1 MENQMDQKSSF
12 FECELFKQDI
22 NIFANKFIVNQKEIL
37 LDEIVAQQA
46 KFKAIDVEYVCKFTF
61 AKETFD
67 KTKPF
72 IIIPSRNNIELIK
85 YTLNNLFENKIE
97 EICNIM
103 IVDDRSTD
111 DYQQLLK
118 QFNISLLR
126 VDNEKGFNFSM
137 LCNIGAYIANKLD
150 CTEIILWNNDL
161 WVEKREYLETV
172 LKKHREDN
180 SVLSGTKLLY
190 PLKSFDGNSEDS
202 ENIKQ
207 HFPNM
212 KDGKWRGTVQ
222 FGGGAWAQFPNT
234 PILFSPLHFKRFAQ
248 PTNNLVNCDKG
259 ETFVTGAFHL
269 YNLDWFI
276 KNGGLNPSLSKNF
289 QDVDICL
296 RVVEQGK
303 KVMYYGKDVY
313 FLHDESLTFNSA
325 GEKKNDKQM
334 TSDHVLFGK
343 IWNSKLVGIVL

>member
-1 MENQMDQKSSF
+1 MNQKSSF

-22 NIFANKFIVNQKEIL
+22 DVFADKFIVKQKELL
-37 LDEIVAQQA
+37 LDEVTGQQA
-46 KFKAIDVEYVCKFTF
+46 KFKSVDVDYSCKFTF
-61 AKETFD
+61 AKQFFD

-85 YTLNNLFENKIE
+85 YTLNNLFQNKIE

-103 IVDDRSTD
+103 VVDDRSTD
-111 DYQQLLK
+111 DYSQLLK

-126 VDNEKGFNFSM
+126 IDNEKGFNFSM
-137 LCNIGAYIANKLD
+137 LCNIGAYIANKLG
-150 CTEIILWNNDL
+150 CEEIILWNNDL
-161 WVEKREYLETV
+161 WVEKREYLETI
-172 LKKHREDN
+172 LKKHKKDN
-180 SVLSGTKLLY
+180 STISGTKLLY
-190 PLKSFDGNSEDS
+190 PLKSFNGNSEDS
-202 ENIKQ
+202 ENIKK

-234 PILFSPLHFKRFAQ
+234 PILFSPLHFKRFAE
-248 PTNNLVNCDKG
+248 PNNHLVNSDKG
-259 ETFVTGAFHL
+259 ETFITGAFHL
-269 YNLDWFI
+269 YNLSWFI

-296 RVVEQGK
+296 RAIEQDK
-303 KVMYYGKDVY
+303 KVMYYGKDVQ
-313 FLHDESLTFNSA
+313 FLHDESLTFNSV

-343 IWNSKLVGIVL
+343 IWNSKIAGLIL

>member
-1 MENQMDQKSSF
+1 MGNQMEQKLF
-12 FECELFKQDI
+12 FECSLFNQDVDI
-22 NIFANKFIVNQKEIL
+22 LADKFIVNQKEIL
-37 LDEIVAQQA
+37 LEGIIGEQA
-46 KFKAIDVEYVCKFTF
+46 KFKPVDVEYSCKFVF
-61 AKETFD
+61 QKSEFN

-72 IIIPSRNNIELIK
+72 IIIPSRNNIDLIK
-85 YTLNNLFENKIE
+85 YTLNNLFTNKIE

-103 IVDDRSTD
+103 VVDDRSTD

-118 QFNISLLR
+118 QFDISLLR
-126 VDNEKGFNFSM
+126 VDNQKGFNFSM
-137 LCNIGAYIANKLD
+137 LCNIGAYVANKLS
-150 CTEIILWNNDL
+150 CEEIILWNNDL

-180 SVLSGTKLLY
+180 ATISGTKLLY
-190 PLKSFDGNSEDS
+190 PLKSFNGNSEDS

-259 ETFVTGAFHL
+259 ETFITGAFHL
-269 YNLDWFI
+269 YNLSWFI

-296 RVVEQGK
+296 RVIEQDK
-303 KVMYYGKDVY
+303 KVMYYGKDVQ
-313 FLHDESLTFNSA
+313 FLHDESLTFNSV

-334 TSDHVLFGK
+334 MSDHVLFGK
-343 IWNSKLVGIVL
+343 IWNSKIAGLIL

>member
-1 MENQMDQKSSF
+1 MEQKLF
-12 FECELFKQDI
+12 FECNLFNQDI
-22 NIFANKFIVNQKEIL
+22 DIFADKFVVKQKEIL
-37 LDEIVAQQA
+37 LDEVVAQQA
-46 KFKAIDVEYVCKFTF
+46 KFKAIDVEYLCKFIF

-103 IVDDRSTD
+103 VVDDRSTD

-126 VDNEKGFNFSM
+126 VDNQKGFNFSM
-137 LCNIGAYIANKLD
+137 LCNIGAYIANKLH

-161 WVEKREYLETV
+161 WVEKREYLEIV

-190 PLKSFDGNSEDS
+190 PLKSFNGNSEDS

-212 KDGKWRGTVQ
+212 KDGKWRGKVQ
-222 FGGGAWAQFPNT
+222 FGGSIWMPSQNGF
-234 PILFSPLHFKRFAQ
+234 LPLHYKRFSDSN
-248 PTNNLVNCDKG
+248 NNLVNCDRG
-259 ETFVTGAFHL
+259 DINVTGAFQL
-269 YNLDWFI
+269 INLKWFI
-276 KNGGLNPSLSKNF
+276 ENGGLNPSLSKNL

-296 RVVEQGK
+296 RANECFK
-303 KVMYYGKDVY
+303 KVMYYGKDL
-313 FLHDESLTFNSA
+313 FFWHDESLTFYSQN
-325 GEKKNDKQM
+325 EKKNDKQM

-343 IWNSKLVGIVL
+343 IWNDKITKIIL